1 MLKRTCKF
9 CSALG
14 FDSSLGYD
22 QSQACRDGMQSMLA
36 CRYASI
42 DLVCDRLTRKLR
54 KVKDKAI
61 AKGKWQGRG
70 GPKGSS
76 SIKQQE
82 VQHSQSCHTH
92 STHSWHVIQSHPKI
106 KLQSAICTLTLRSH
120 TKRAYLLLQAT
131 VETTEEDSDA
141 EFAEEP
147 EPRTPQPAQASHD
160 SPAAHEVMRTKNF
173 FLKPMTVEA
182 AVEQCDQLGHDFYVF
197 RVSSSDQVQVVYKR
211 RTTGY
216 GVIVPVN
223 EE

>member
-1 MLKRTCKF
+1 
-9 CSALG
+9 
-14 FDSSLGYD
+14 
-22 QSQACRDGMQSMLA
+22 MQSMLA
-36 CRYASI
+36 RRYASI

-82 VQHSQSCHTH
+82 VQHSQSCHNH
-92 STHSWHVIQSHPKI
+92 PTHSWQVIHSHCNI
-106 KLQSAICTLTLRSH
+106 KLHCAICTRTLRSN
-120 TKRAYLLLQAT
+120 RAYLLLQAT
-131 VETTEEDSDA
+131 VEADEDSDA

-147 EPRTPQPAQASHD
+147 EPQTLQPAQASHD
-160 SPAAHEVMRTKNF
+160 SPATHEVMRTKNF
-173 FLKPMTVEA
+173 LLKPMTVEA
-182 AVEQCDQLGHDFYVF
+182 DVEQCDQLGHDFYVF
-197 RVSSSDQVQVVYKR
+197 RESSSDQVQVVYKR